1 MRHLA
6 VESDSISKYSVNT
19 EFSNILL
26 ASENCLLVW
35 KPPNTHVG
43 IGFRNPFIHSFIFI
57 TNLAN
62 VYQVPACAKNCSGS
76 NRTTIII
83 VSYAFLGFFPVY
95 RIGHL
100 IFTIA
105 GKWAL
110 IEVCPYTVLQM
121 REESL

>member
-1 MRHLA
+1 MT
-6 VESDSISKYSVNT
+6 SSVT
-19 EFSNILL
+19 RSCFTL
-26 ASENCLLVW
+26 
-35 KPPNTHVG
+35 
-43 IGFRNPFIHSFIFI
+43 PFISL
-57 TNLAN
+57 TN